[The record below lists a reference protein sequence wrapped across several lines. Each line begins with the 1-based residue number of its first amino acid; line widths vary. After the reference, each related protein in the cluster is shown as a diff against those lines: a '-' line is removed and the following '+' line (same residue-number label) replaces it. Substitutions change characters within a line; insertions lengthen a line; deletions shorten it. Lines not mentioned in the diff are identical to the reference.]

1 MAKSNYLV
9 LYQIGGAGDK
19 QIWRPGSFIELTD
32 EAAPKY
38 IEAGLVRAIEVS
50 NPPVE
55 TKSDVV
61 VHEAVEEAPK
71 TKATKGKGG
80 D

>member
-1 MAKSNYLV
+1 MTKSKYLV

-19 QIWRPGSFIELTD
+19 EVWRPGSFIELTD

-38 IEAGLVRAIEVS
+38 IEAGLVRAIEIS
-50 NPPVE
+50 NPPAVIV
-55 TKSDVV
+55 SDVV

-71 TKATKGKGG
+71 TKAKGKG